1 VKLKLSTNI
10 DIPPFPPV
18 RFGKRSVGALEFY
31 FSRGLSCAKEVS
43 AGKISECQ
51 NMAKI
56 LLLSFVAVVFLLQ
69 HCEASLKC
77 YYCLE
82 ACEVSK
88 AQEKVCGQNIG
99 ASQEAVCTTDV
110 AKDSK
115 SPSMAVRKCQI
126 VTKDGKAPCSDQST
140 CTQCKTEL
148 CNAATSVAPNMAV
161 VGAVAAYLAAKFLL
175 H

>member
-1 VKLKLSTNI
+1 
-10 DIPPFPPV
+10 
-18 RFGKRSVGALEFY
+18 
-31 FSRGLSCAKEVS
+31 
-43 AGKISECQ
+43 
-51 NMAKI
+51 
-56 LLLSFVAVVFLLQ
+56 
-69 HCEASLKC
+69 
-77 YYCLE
+77 LE

-110 AKDSK
+110 AKGTNRLWESTGNDWFFEIADSK
-115 SPSMAVRKCQI
+115 STSMAVRKCQI